1 MVSIR
6 ERLVRS
12 LHERLSAVLAP
23 TPVLRQPAT
32 PLARDAAPALL
43 LFAENE
49 RIEERSNRLVDRALT
64 VRLVAVARGGEAFAD
79 ADALLLAAHAALL
92 ADVSLGGLSQA
103 LRELDCDW
111 EHEDADAGA
120 VAQAARYEIRYR
132 TLTHCLSQSG

>member
-23 TPVLRQPAT
+23 TPVLRQPAA

-43 LFAENE
+43 LFAETE
-49 RIEERSNRLVDRALT
+49 RIEERSNRLVDRVLT
-64 VRLVAVARGGEAFAD
+64 VRLTAVARGSDAFAS

-132 TLTHCLSQSG
+132 TLAHSLSQSG

>member
-1 MVSIR
+1 VVSIR
-6 ERLVRS
+6 ERILRS
-12 LHERLSAVLAP
+12 LHERLSAALDP

-64 VRLVAVARGGEAFAD
+64 VRLTAVARGSDAFAG